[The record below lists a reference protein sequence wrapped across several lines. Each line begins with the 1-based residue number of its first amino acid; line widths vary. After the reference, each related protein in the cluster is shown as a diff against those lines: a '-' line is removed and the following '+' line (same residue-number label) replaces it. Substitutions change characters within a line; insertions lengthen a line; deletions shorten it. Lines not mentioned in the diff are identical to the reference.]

1 MNSRRLLTIGGRS
14 LLSGASLIVSLT
26 SFASALSALRWQRA
40 VEPCVWISNPLG
52 GGEWASVTWN
62 AALTVLLGFAAVGV
76 LVRELPARWAR
87 AVRIGLLAVALRAVL
102 DVALFFRLV
111 VHGEIASSFPV
122 PLSLGVLIV
131 IIADVWLLRRTNPPA
146 HAQSWSTT
154 LLSVGS
160 VVLGQ
165 VVMIGLHVLT
175 FGSTDYRR
183 DADVAVVLGARVYPD
198 GTLSLALS
206 DRLDTA
212 ADLFRDGRVRFVLV
226 SGATGVEG
234 INEAGAMR
242 SYLLDAGLPEDRIL
256 VDPEGVNTLATAR
269 NTRRL
274 MNEQRLTSALIVSH
288 YFHLARCKLL
298 FEEQGVAAV
307 TVPARMSRR
316 LVLEAYYVFREC
328 VGYLWYALTRPL
340 RPAASPAQNLASMA
354 MPGVPSV
361 GCTYGLSCRFES
373 SHRCRPAT
381 VLPITNPNTPP
392 KTTSDKSWS

>member
-1 MNSRRLLTIGGRS
+1 MNARRLLATCGRS
-14 LLSGASLIVSLT
+14 LLSGASLIVALT
-26 SFASALSALRWQRA
+26 SGASALSALRWQRA
-40 VEPCVWISNPLG
+40 AEPCVWISNPLG
-52 GGEWASVTWN
+52 GGEWASVAWN
-62 AALTVLLGFAAVGV
+62 AGLTILLGFAAAGV
-76 LVRELPARWAR
+76 LIRELPARWTQS
-87 AVRIGLLAVALRAVL
+87 VQIGLLAIALRAVF
-102 DVALFFRLV
+102 DVAMFFRLV
-111 VHGEIASSFPV
+111 VHGEIASAFPV

-131 IIADVWLLRRTNPPA
+131 VLADVWLQRRTIPSA
-146 HAQSWSTT
+146 HSRSWLTT
-154 LLSVGS
+154 LLSVSG

-165 VVMIGLHVLT
+165 VMMIGLHVLT

-212 ADLFRDGRVRFVLV
+212 AELFREGRIRFVLV

-234 INEAGAMR
+234 INEASAMR
-242 SYLLDAGLPEDRIL
+242 GYLLDAGLPEDRIL
-256 VDPEGVNTLATAR
+256 VDPEGMNTLATAR

-274 MNEQRLTSALIVSH
+274 MAEQHLTSALIVSH

-328 VGYLWYALTRPL
+328 VGYLWYALTRPMRPVVPTSPSSL
-340 RPAASPAQNLASMA
+340 RVTGRML
-354 MPGVPSV
+354 
-361 GCTYGLSCRFES
+361 
-373 SHRCRPAT
+373 HT
-381 VLPITNPNTPP
+381 V
-392 KTTSDKSWS
+392 

>member
-1 MNSRRLLTIGGRS
+1 MNSRRLLTDSGRS
-14 LLSGASLIVSLT
+14 LLSGASLIMSLT
-26 SFASALSALRWQRA
+26 SGTSALSALRWQRA
-40 VEPCVWISNPLG
+40 AEPCVWISNPLG
-52 GGEWASVTWN
+52 GGEWASVAWN
-62 AALTVLLGFAAVGV
+62 SALTVLLGFAAAGV
-76 LVRELPARWAR
+76 LPRESPVRWGR
-87 AVRIGLLAVALRAVL
+87 AMRIGLLAVAIRAVC
-102 DVALFFRLV
+102 DVAMFFRLV
-111 VHGEIASSFPV
+111 VHGEIASAFPV

-131 IIADVWLLRRTNPPA
+131 ILADVWLLRRATPSA
-146 HAQSWSTT
+146 HARSWLTT
-154 LLSVGS
+154 LLLVGG
-160 VVLGQ
+160 VLLGQ

-212 ADLFRDGRVRFVLV
+212 AELFREGRVRFVLV
-226 SGATGVEG
+226 SGATGIEG
-234 INEAGAMR
+234 VNEAGAMH
-242 SYLLDAGLPEDRIL
+242 SYLLDAGLPKDRIL

-274 MNEQRLTSALIVSH
+274 MAEQHLTSALIVSH

-298 FEEQGVAAV
+298 FEEQGVTAV

-340 RPAASPAQNLASMA
+340 RPAA
-354 MPGVPSV
+354 VPQRHS
-361 GCTYGLSCRFES
+361 L
-373 SHRCRPAT
+373 
-381 VLPITNPNTPP
+381 
-392 KTTSDKSWS
+392 